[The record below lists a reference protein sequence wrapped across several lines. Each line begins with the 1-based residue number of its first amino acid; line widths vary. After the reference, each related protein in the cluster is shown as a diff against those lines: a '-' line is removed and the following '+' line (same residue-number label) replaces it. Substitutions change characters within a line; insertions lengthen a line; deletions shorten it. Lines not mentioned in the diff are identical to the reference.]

1 MDFKVVLKET
11 GQDTLL
17 ALKVIPPSSK
27 NQLMGI
33 ESGELKVKIKAPP
46 VEGAANEAVLG
57 FISEILG
64 LAKRNLSVERG
75 EISRHKVVKIRGLSV
90 RQTREALEKNHN

>member
-1 MDFKVVLKET
+1 
-11 GQDTLL
+11 
-17 ALKVIPPSSK
+17 
-27 NQLMGI
+27 
-33 ESGELKVKIKAPP
+33 